1 MAMVTILAVGSI
13 DVWHDVYACD
23 AIGKIV
29 GLMTGH
35 HITAI
40 LKEESEVEI
49 GRAIDTR
56 GRHNDE

>member
-1 MAMVTILAVGSI
+1 MGSI

-40 LKEESEVEI
+40 SEEESEVEI
-49 GRAIDTR
+49 GRAIDTT